1 MLCMLGAS
9 RFCSGPIKLPGS
21 WRTHGAP
28 SAVLAVEYVVAAL
41 RVIFG
46 NAALN
51 CSVMT
56 LAEVCWKSF
65 LEPGSEQPPDV
76 FFKIIEHRLPEEM
89 SELAG
94 AMGVFTFVAK
104 EVSEDAAKDTSSS
117 TAATSSNPATV
128 SAHKFLL
135 AGASPVFRRQFMGP
149 MKENSDEIEI
159 KDTTSEAFKT
169 MIDYLYTPPGR
180 KFAFSPQFQD
190 EDDCELYNCPQR
202 LCELY
207 NLAERYQL
215 DKLKPIVV
223 QAMSA
228 EVNISS
234 YPARIL
240 AGLFFFCRAEILNS
254 GGFVQKYSDQGV
266 SCKNI
271 GQ

>member
-1 MLCMLGAS
+1 
-9 RFCSGPIKLPGS
+9 
-21 WRTHGAP
+21 
-28 SAVLAVEYVVAAL
+28 
-41 RVIFG
+41 
-46 NAALN
+46 
-51 CSVMT
+51 MT

-135 AGASPVFRRQFMGP
+135 AGASPVFRGQFMGP

-180 KFAFSPQFQD
+180 EFAFSPQECQ
-190 EDDCELYNCPQR
+190 ECPQR
-202 LCELY
+202 LCEIY

-223 QAMSA
+223 QALS
-228 EVNISS
+228 VL
-234 YPARIL
+234 R
-240 AGLFFFCRAEILNS
+240 GLYYF
-254 GGFVQKYSDQGV
+254 QKWSFL
-266 SCKNI
+266 
-271 GQ
+271 